1 MRVRGAKGR
10 PHTAVRW
17 AATEVYS
24 EGGVTA
30 TTYPSAGTSYSARLV
45 PVGNP
50 SDLTAAD
57 APDTLAEYTLALPT
71 TATVNPK
78 DRFVVSGADLD
89 EVLWSRTVEVIG
101 TPGPHTHE
109 VERLVRVTDRLST

>member
-1 MRVRGAKGR
+1 MRARGAKSR

-17 AATEVYS
+17 PATEVYS

-30 TTYPSAGTSYSARLV
+30 TTYPSAGAVSTARLV